1 MKIIKILLLAIPVIL
16 LTGCESGNQN
26 NKYTEERNIND
37 HFYIYTDEE
46 TCIEYFVSYG
56 SHSTGIVTPRYDV
69 NGNFKKNG
77 ACMYEQNN

>member
-1 MKIIKILLLAIPVIL
+1 MKTIKILLLAIPLIL
-16 LTGCESGNQN
+16 LTGCEDGNQN
-26 NKYTEERNIND
+26 NKYTEERNIID

-56 SHSTGIVTPRYDV
+56 GESVGIVTPRYDI
-69 NGNFKKNG
+69 NGDFKKNG